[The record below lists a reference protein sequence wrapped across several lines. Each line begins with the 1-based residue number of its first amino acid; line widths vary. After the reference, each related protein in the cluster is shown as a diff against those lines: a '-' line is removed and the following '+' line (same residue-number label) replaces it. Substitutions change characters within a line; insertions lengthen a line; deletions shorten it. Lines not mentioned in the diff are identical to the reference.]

1 MPLCTLCTFPLKTFK
16 HQHANPSSLQH
27 PSRALAHGSGAFILQ
42 QSVQWEFLDECQNE
56 LRVIFKGA
64 GLNVVH

>member
-1 MPLCTLCTFPLKTFK
+1 MPTLHRYNILAGHLRT
-16 HQHANPSSLQH
+16 
-27 PSRALAHGSGAFILQ
+27 ALGAFILQ
-42 QSVQWEFLDECQNE
+42 QSVQWEFLDEYQNE

>member
-1 MPLCTLCTFPLKTFK
+1 VHFFRLKLSNTTMPTLHRYNILAGLLLT
-16 HQHANPSSLQH
+16 
-27 PSRALAHGSGAFILQ
+27 ALGAFILQ
-42 QSVQWEFLDECQNE
+42 QSVQWEFLDEYQNE